1 MIVSQAFNA
10 VILPITVACIFYL
23 STRKGLMGEYKT
35 PGTSNIILAAIL
47 AFSLFTSYIGVKGV
61 LQLISG

>member
-1 MIVSQAFNA
+1 MIGSQAFNA

-23 STRKGLMGEYKT
+23 GNRKDLMGDHKNSLT
-35 PGTSNIILAAIL
+35 ANIILTAIL
-47 AFSLFTSYIGVKGV
+47 LFSVFTSFIAIKGV